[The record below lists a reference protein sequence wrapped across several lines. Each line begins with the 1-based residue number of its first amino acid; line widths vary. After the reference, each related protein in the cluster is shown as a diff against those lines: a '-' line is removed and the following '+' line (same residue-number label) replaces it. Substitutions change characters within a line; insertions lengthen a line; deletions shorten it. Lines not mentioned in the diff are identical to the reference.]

1 MSFENVRNFEALL
14 PVNPEDITRL
24 PDLSARVRQDAKY
37 TRPKLSSL
45 PHQVLLAPPIMELGA
60 PTGYDLKKMWRLGKD
75 RSRHEVHFGNLT
87 FESSGTS
94 TEIPVAIKD
103 CILSWGLGEIAMN
116 QLVAREGLYAFEPLS
131 LFVGDR
137 NEKGELVAYL
147 VTARDEEIT
156 SLDSLDWPEMD
167 EANMELV
174 VLDAARAIAKVH
186 AKGLFHG
193 DLDDHFKNFVQRTT
207 GEIAIVDW
215 EHAVGAE
222 EIMATVSLENTFG
235 GDAGIARGQTE
246 RLSRRDFRDLKRS
259 LDSLPFVR
267 GRSEGRKLRIARKLL
282 FDPYVSYMEDSSG
295 HYSNLLTEMAK
306 KAHSV
311 LRAELQE

>member
-1 MSFENVRNFEALL
+1 
-14 PVNPEDITRL
+14 
-24 PDLSARVRQDAKY
+24 
-37 TRPKLSSL
+37 
-45 PHQVLLAPPIMELGA
+45 MELGA